1 MSKIDAVR
9 EKIRSYLIVHWRILA
24 FIALLAPFFT
34 PNGFQRAIA
43 PESDW
48 VILVAKV
55 LSLGIAFFACLSK
68 KRLDGFAAIAIAIFA
83 VMMLSTALN
92 EGVERTW
99 YYSRSFLYQ
108 HGFGLWAPVA
118 AVALLGC
125 YARHDHMSDFL
136 IAIFAVTGTLSL
148 GNTISAVVYP
158 EGFSVG
164 APQVVN
170 FYGHKNISIDIILP
184 SVLTALILSR
194 TYSRRF
200 APVVGLMIALG
211 IAQCVITYSATSAVA
226 FCAFLALA
234 ALANSRKVRPLLN
247 GLTFAACY
255 VISCLLILV
264 LKVQDLFAPLIIAPG
279 KTVTFTGRT
288 YIWDTTL
295 SLFDSSH
302 LLLGYGTS
310 FQFNIVYN
318 GETYPH
324 PHNFVLQVLLSGGI
338 IGIVLYAALIGLAV
352 YALFKNRFDNNAA
365 YISAAVGAML
375 LVGLMEPITNATWP
389 LLLTLGHYWHPT
401 APSRKQLPTIASPGF
416 RYD

>member
-1 MSKIDAVR
+1 M
-9 EKIRSYLIVHWRILA
+9 
-24 FIALLAPFFT
+24 
-34 PNGFQRAIA
+34 
-43 PESDW
+43 
-48 VILVAKV
+48 
-55 LSLGIAFFACLSK
+55 IAF
-68 KRLDGFAAIAIAIFA
+68 AA
-83 VMMLSTALN
+83 
-92 EGVERTW
+92 
-99 YYSRSFLYQ
+99 
-108 HGFGLWAPVA
+108 
-118 AVALLGC
+118 
-125 YARHDHMSDFL
+125 
-136 IAIFAVTGTLSL
+136 
-148 GNTISAVVYP
+148 
-158 EGFSVG
+158 
-164 APQVVN
+164 
-170 FYGHKNISIDIILP
+170 
-184 SVLTALILSR
+184 
-194 TYSRRF
+194 
-200 APVVGLMIALG
+200 
-211 IAQCVITYSATSAVA
+211 AQCVITYSATSTVA
-226 FCAFLALA
+226 FCAFLVLA
-234 ALANSRKVRPLLN
+234 ALATSRKVRPLLN

-264 LKVQDLFAPLIIAPG
+264 LKVQDLFAPLIIALG

>member
-1 MSKIDAVR
+1 MSKIDAIWER
-9 EKIRSYLIVHWRILA
+9 IRSYLAVHWRILA

-34 PNGFQRAIA
+34 PNGFQRAIS

-68 KRLDGFAAIAIAIFA
+68 RKLDGFATIAIVIFA
-83 VMMLSTALN
+83 AMMLSTALN

-136 IAIFAVTGTLSL
+136 IAIFAVTGTLSV
-148 GNTISAVVYP
+148 GNTISVIVYP

-200 APVVGLMIALG
+200 APVTGLMIALG
-211 IAQCVITYSATSAVA
+211 GAQCAITYSATSAVA
-226 FCAFLALA
+226 LCAFLVLA
-234 ALANSRKVRPLLN
+234 ALVNSRKVRPLLN
-247 GLTFAACY
+247 GLTFVACY
-255 VISCLLILV
+255 VISCLLILA
-264 LKVQDLFAPLIIAPG
+264 LKVQELFASLIIALG

-288 YIWDTTL
+288 CIWDTTL

-324 PHNFVLQVLLSGGI
+324 PHNFALQVLLSGGI
-338 IGIVLYAALIGLAV
+338 IGAVLYAILIGLAA
-352 YALFKNRFDNNAA
+352 YALFKNRSDNNAA

-375 LVGLMEPITNATWP
+375 LVGLMEPLTNATWP
-389 LLLTLGHYWHPT
+389 LLLTLGYYWHPT
-401 APSRKQLPTIASPGF
+401 APSRKQLPTIAPSP
-416 RYD
+416 RPSV